1 MARTRLEINPKSA
14 DRLKQLYEERSITQE
29 WLSGKTGISQNT
41 LSRIANKKAP
51 LSHFVATKIVEVF
64 PEERAE
70 WFMGLDDYRTEK
82 EKTFSLFSDWNNE
95 WKRRLNAVRIL
106 AYLSGYEIE
115 LFSKD
120 EVPKISVETALQ
132 SISEGYKICKDGQ
145 VLATCP
151 LERFNLLALDC
162 QELVEQRIKS
172 YVREVSNDG

>member
-1 MARTRLEINPKSA
+1 MARTKQEVNPKSA
-14 DRLKQLYEERSITQE
+14 ERLKQLYQEHNITQE
-29 WLSGKTGISQNT
+29 WLSGETGISQNT
-41 LSRIANKKAP
+41 LSRIANKKTA
-51 LSHFVATKIVEVF
+51 LSHTVATEIVKVL
-64 PEERAE
+64 PNERVE
-70 WFMGLDDYRTEK
+70 WLMGLDDYRTEK

-120 EVPKISVETALQ
+120 EGPKISVETALQ